1 MRALVLVSKQILS
14 VVECVYSLKLTIRL
28 KKEIMKLFA
37 EADEEKR
44 EEEQSHVEND
54 GES

>member
-1 MRALVLVSKQILS
+1 
-14 VVECVYSLKLTIRL
+14 
-28 KKEIMKLFA
+28 MKLFA